1 MIIKK
6 ILIVDDEP
14 LLIQS
19 LAFVLKKAGYT
30 VESAADGDEALI
42 KVDQI
47 QPDLI
52 FLDIMMPHKNG
63 YEVCQIIRQNPAYQ
77 DIYIIMLS
85 AKGWD
90 VDKTKAISL
99 GANEFMSKPYSPL
112 EVVKRV
118 NALATGSAGSS

>member
-1 MIIKK
+1 MTIKN

-19 LAFVLKKAGYT
+19 LAFILKKAGYT

-47 QPDLI
+47 KPDLI
-52 FLDIMMPHKNG
+52 FLDIMMPRKNG

-90 VDKTKAISL
+90 VDKAKAISV

-118 NALATGSAGSS
+118 NKLAEDAV